1 MQAERGRVMA
11 CTCVALTARCPH
23 CGRIAAPEGKHRD
36 ECHDAAERGE
46 DTGFYW
52 LDRTGRI
59 GILPPR

>member
-1 MQAERGRVMA
+1 MA